1 MLEGT
6 DELLGWLKVGGGARS
21 KGRAMKEGGIGL
33 GICETGTDESSN
45 HNPIKGRRWRLQ

>member
-6 DELLGWLKVGGGARS
+6 DELPVLGWLKVGGGAGS

-33 GICETGTDESSN
+33 GICEMGTGESSN
-45 HNPIKGRRWRLQ
+45 HNPMKGCR